1 MKRVFQ
7 HIIRTVSAVGLLLTS
22 VSCDDHA
29 QETFSADVPPEEE
42 GTVMLVLNTE
52 VAGAT
57 RAAATGDIP
66 EEEKMRTLR
75 IVILHPDGTVEH
87 NGHID
92 FGAVAQTHYVQ
103 FIPVKPN
110 EKKTVYLLANEESVS
125 GLDNKELDA
134 FTPGSNGF
142 KAKVDD
148 LAFVP
153 GYTAGAIPM
162 TSIYEVEIDEVIKE
176 CQFYLV
182 HAATKFTF
190 RFKNMRNG
198 PVTVNSITVSDIA
211 DRMYLMPHK
220 QNLTMD
226 FEEADGSITPL
237 YWIDW
242 LQRVAEESQA
252 NPDNPVNTQL
262 TEERGWIMDYDI
274 PGGATHKRVTRT
286 TNLQVPKATII
297 GQTITP
303 GTAEYPSFYLPES
316 KKLEKPD
323 NGAYSPQSYTMTIN
337 LKDNYNENKTF
348 TLAFDNLKAL
358 FRNTHVVANVELSEK
373 VTVTMQYTVCP
384 WLDYTIK
391 IPTFD

>member
-7 HIIRTVSAVGLLLTS
+7 HIIRTVSAVALLLTPM
-22 VSCDDHA
+22 SCDDPV
-29 QETFSADVPPEEE
+29 QDTFSADMPLEEE
-42 GTVMLVLNTE
+42 GTVMLVLNTKIP
-52 VAGAT
+52 GST
-57 RAAATGDIP
+57 RAATTGNIP

-87 NGHID
+87 NEHID
-92 FGAVAQTHYVQ
+92 FGTMAQTQYVQ
-103 FIPVKPN
+103 FLPVKPN
-110 EKKTVYLLANEESVS
+110 EKKTIYLFANEESVN
-125 GLDNKELDA
+125 GLNNKELDA
-134 FTPGSNGF
+134 FTAGSSGF
-142 KAKVDD
+142 KSKVDD

-153 GYTAGAIPM
+153 DYTGSPIPM
-162 TSIYEVEIDEVIKE
+162 TSRYELEINQEAQI

-198 PVTVNSITVSDIA
+198 PVTVNSITMSAIA

-226 FEEADGSITPL
+226 FEEADGTLTPL

-242 LQRVAEESQA
+242 LQRVTEESQA
-252 NPDNPVNTQL
+252 NPDNPTNMEL
-262 TEERGWIMDYDI
+262 TKERGWITDYDI
-274 PGGATHKRVTRT
+274 PGGTIHNDVTRT
-286 TNLQVPKATII
+286 TNLQVPKATIV

-316 KKLEKPD
+316 KKLKIPG
-323 NGAYSPQSYTMTIN
+323 NGAYSQQSYTMTIN

-348 TLAFDNLKAL
+348 TLAFENLEAL

-384 WLDYTIK
+384 WLDHTID

>member
-7 HIIRTVSAVGLLLTS
+7 HIIRTVSAVALLLTPM
-22 VSCDDHA
+22 SCDDPV
-29 QETFSADVPPEEE
+29 QDTFSADVPLEEE

-57 RAAATGDIP
+57 RAAATGNIP

-87 NGHID
+87 NEHID
-92 FGAVAQTHYVQ
+92 FGTMAQTQYVQ
-103 FIPVKPN
+103 FLPVKPN
-110 EKKTVYLLANEESVS
+110 EKKTIYLLANEESVS
-125 GLDNKELDA
+125 ELNNKELNT
-134 FTPGSNGF
+134 FTPGSSGF
-142 KAKVDD
+142 KTKVDD

-153 GYTAGAIPM
+153 DYTGSPVPM
-162 TSIYEVEIDEVIKE
+162 TSKYELEINKE
-176 CQFYLV
+176 AQICQFYLV

-198 PVTVNSITVSDIA
+198 PVTVNSITVSAIA

-220 QNLTMD
+220 QNQTMD

-242 LQRVAEESQA
+242 LQRVSEESQA
-252 NPDNPVNTQL
+252 NPDNPTNMNL
-262 TEERGWIMDYDI
+262 AGERGWIMDYDI
-274 PGGATHKRVTRT
+274 PGGATHKSVTRT
-286 TNLQVPKATII
+286 TNLQVPKATIV

-316 KKLEKPD
+316 KKLEKTD

-337 LKDNYNENKTF
+337 LKDNYNKNQTF

-373 VTVTMQYTVCP
+373 VTVTMEYTVCP
-384 WLDYTIK
+384 WLDRTID